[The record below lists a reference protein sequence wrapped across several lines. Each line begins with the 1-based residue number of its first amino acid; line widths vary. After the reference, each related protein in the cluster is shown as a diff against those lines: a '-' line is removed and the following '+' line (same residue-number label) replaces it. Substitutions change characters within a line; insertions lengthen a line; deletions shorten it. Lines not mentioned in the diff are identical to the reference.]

1 MYFSYFFDTGF
12 LNDWGN
18 TDSAGNFENECHLK
32 DMSARKS
39 KTPVLYS
46 VHYLLLLF
54 LDCYCYF
61 CAFDINVLKYA
72 NYHRK
77 LWFYI
82 DNLLLLRSLDS
93 AHPELLR
100 SGTALSK

>member
-1 MYFSYFFDTGF
+1 MYFSYVFDTGF

-46 VHYLLLLF
+46 VQCTFYLLLLF

-61 CAFDINVLKYA
+61 CAFNINVLK
-72 NYHRK
+72 
-77 LWFYI
+77 
-82 DNLLLLRSLDS
+82 
-93 AHPELLR
+93 
-100 SGTALSK
+100 